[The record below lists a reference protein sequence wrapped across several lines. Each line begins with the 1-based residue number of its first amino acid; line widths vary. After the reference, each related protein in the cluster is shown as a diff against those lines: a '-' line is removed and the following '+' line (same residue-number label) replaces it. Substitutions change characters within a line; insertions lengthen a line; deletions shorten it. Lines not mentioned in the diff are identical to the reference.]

1 MTIANAAKHGR
12 VRPLGAD
19 QAIDYMTEDFAAVAT
34 SITDNKGI
42 NVILEYIGEPYFG
55 RHVNALD
62 FDGHLIWTGIMKD
75 IKNAKIPMDRV
86 LYRHL

>member
-1 MTIANAAKHGR
+1 MTTANAAKHGR

-42 NVILEYIGEPYFG
+42 NVILEYIGAPYFG